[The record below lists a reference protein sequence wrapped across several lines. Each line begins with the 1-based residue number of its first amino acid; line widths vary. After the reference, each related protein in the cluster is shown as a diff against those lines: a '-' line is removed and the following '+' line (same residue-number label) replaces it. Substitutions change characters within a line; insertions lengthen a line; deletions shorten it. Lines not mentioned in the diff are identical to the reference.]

1 MYASITMIHSIIKM
15 KASQFERRAN
25 STVLGDW
32 CITIFDFLLLLDPL
46 CAVWINP
53 FKEMLINAIDKDKK
67 KIIKGVYKETKVIIR
82 ELRLP
87 YDILMQLN
95 SILLEKFDYNLIEEL
110 KLENNQVNNI
120 IKRGRI
126 RNDSEYELVKQREE
140 DIYADNSQRELM
152 LKLQQLMLAYEF
164 PESKKKKGSE

>member
-1 MYASITMIHSIIKM
+1 M

-164 PESKKKKGSE
+164 H

>member
-1 MYASITMIHSIIKM
+1 MIHSIIKM

>member
-1 MYASITMIHSIIKM
+1 
-15 KASQFERRAN
+15 
-25 STVLGDW
+25 
-32 CITIFDFLLLLDPL
+32 
-46 CAVWINP
+46 
-53 FKEMLINAIDKDKK
+53 MLINAIDKDKK

-152 LKLQQLMLAYEF
+152 LKLQQLMLDYEF